1 MTTANTFDNTSATD
15 LTITRRWLVAGVAVG
30 LIGLGLALGHGT
42 ENLPEAVSTA
52 QARSVE
58 TAVAV
63 PSYRV
68 LTVRAASIDD
78 PAAPQEPLA
87 VSY

>member
-1 MTTANTFDNTSATD
+1 MNAKLENAAASLRTNAP
-15 LTITRRWLVAGVAVG
+15 RWLLGAVAVG
-30 LIGLGLALGHGT
+30 LIGLGA
-42 ENLPEAVSTA
+42 AVSPGMDDLPAAVSAA
-52 QARSVE
+52 QARSAE
-58 TAVAV
+58 TAIAV

-78 PAAPQEPLA
+78 PVAPQQPLA

>member
-1 MTTANTFDNTSATD
+1 MNANLENTAPVLTTA
-15 LTITRRWLVAGVAVG
+15 RRWLVGAAAFG
-30 LIGLGLALGHGT
+30 LIGLGLAVGNGAD
-42 ENLPEAVSTA
+42 NLPAAVSAA

-78 PAAPQEPLA
+78 PAAAQEPLA

>member
-1 MTTANTFDNTSATD
+1 MNATFENTANVTTKAP
-15 LTITRRWLVAGVAVG
+15 RWLVGIAAVG
-30 LIGLGLALGHGT
+30 LIGLGLAVGHGT
-42 ENLPEAVSTA
+42 DSLPDAVSAA
-52 QARSVE
+52 QARSLE

>member
-1 MTTANTFDNTSATD
+1 MPPAG
-15 LTITRRWLVAGVAVG
+15 WLGAVAVG
-30 LIGLGLALGHGT
+30 LMGLGAAVGPGMD
-42 ENLPEAVSTA
+42 NLPAALSAA
-52 QARSVE
+52 QARSAE

-68 LTVRAASIDD
+68 FTVRAASIDD
-78 PAAPQEPLA
+78 PVAPQQPLA

>member
-1 MTTANTFDNTSATD
+1 MNATLENTSR
-15 LTITRRWLVAGVAVG
+15 LTNAPRWLAAAIAVG
-30 LIGLGLALGHGT
+30 VIGLGLAIGHGT
-42 ENLPEAVSTA
+42 ENLPAAVSAA
-52 QARSVE
+52 QAASVE

-78 PAAPQEPLA
+78 PVAPQDPLA

>member
-1 MTTANTFDNTSATD
+1 MNATLENTSR
-15 LTITRRWLVAGVAVG
+15 LTNAPRWLAAAIAVG
-30 LIGLGLALGHGT
+30 VIGLGLAMGHGT
-42 ENLPEAVSTA
+42 DNLPAAVSAA
-52 QARSVE
+52 QAASVE

-78 PAAPQEPLA
+78 PVAPQDPLA

>member
-1 MTTANTFDNTSATD
+1 MNATLENTAATVRTSAP
-15 LTITRRWLVAGVAVG
+15 RWLVGIAAVG
-30 LIGLGLALGHGT
+30 LIGLGLAIGHGT
-42 ENLPEAVSTA
+42 DNLPAAVSAA
-52 QARSVE
+52 QAASAE
-58 TAVAV
+58 TAIAV